1 MKAEFFRTMLNSLHE
16 NGLDLSVLD
25 FRVQSA
31 GVILDLPNGILEISV
46 DEDGN
51 GGSMTVI
58 IP

>member
-31 GVILDLPNGILEISV
+31 GVILDLPNGTLEISV

-51 GGSMTVI
+51 GGTMTVI